1 MAGVVDL
8 HERLPARVCPHV
20 MACWRTFWTI
30 GATSHHV
37 RTRWRADRSCTSF
50 RKGVEHRPVADGDV
64 NVLLVEPEDT
74 VNAGD
79 AGGPLTAVPEGLTLA
94 AADTAGTRTT
104 TGS

>member
-1 MAGVVDL
+1 MSARDDLLADILDNWRDKSSGADSLAGRPQLYVI
-8 HERLPARVCPHV
+8 P
-20 MACWRTFWTI
+20 
-30 GATSHHV
+30 
-37 RTRWRADRSCTSF
+37 
-50 RKGVEHRPVADGDV
+50 KGVEHRPVADGDV

>member
-1 MAGVVDL
+1 M
-8 HERLPARVCPHV
+8 
-20 MACWRTFWTI
+20 
-30 GATSHHV
+30 
-37 RTRWRADRSCTSF
+37 
-50 RKGVEHRPVADGDV
+50 EHRPVADGDV

-94 AADTAGTRTT
+94 AADTAGRRTT